1 MSSNQFFACARSLTV
16 GAALLLLASLPANAQ
31 TMKPGLWEVNNRVGG
46 SPEMDKAMAQMQEQM
61 ANMPPAQRKAMEGM
75 LTKQGVGL
83 SGVSSGGMVAK
94 ICISK
99 EMAASNQMP
108 VQQQGSCTTTTSDK
122 TATSMKMK
130 FVCTNPPSS
139 GEGQFTF
146 AGNTAYTMKMT
157 VNSTAKDVPK
167 NTTLDT
173 SGKWLASDC
182 GAVKPMVLPK

>member
-1 MSSNQFFACARSLTV
+1 MSSNQFFACARSPTL
-16 GAALLLLASLPANAQ
+16 AAVLLLLASLPANAQ
-31 TMKPGLWEVNNRVGG
+31 TMKPGLWEVNNKVGG
-46 SPEMDKAMAQMQEQM
+46 SPEMDKAMAQMQEQL
-61 ANMPPAQRKAMEGM
+61 ANMPPAQRKAMEDM

-83 SGVSSGGMVAK
+83 SGVSSGGMLAK

-108 VQQQGSCTTTTSDK
+108 VQQQGSCTATTSDK
-122 TATSMKMK
+122 TATSMKIK

-173 SGKWLASDC
+173 SGKWLTSDC
-182 GAVKPMVLPK
+182 GAVKSMVLPK